1 MSLKKELRILSGV
14 LTVYQISKALDLPFD
29 VSKDLLENKLH
40 IQDLDEDFQ
49 IKLESLE
56 RALYSN

>member
-29 VSKDLLENKLH
+29 VSKDLLEKKLH
-40 IQDLDEDFQ
+40 IQDLGEDFQ

>member
-29 VSKDLLENKLH
+29 VSKDLLEKKLH

-56 RALYSN
+56 RALYST

>member
-40 IQDLDEDFQ
+40 VQDLDEDFQ

>member
-1 MSLKKELRILSGV
+1 MKKELRILSGV

-29 VSKDLLENKLH
+29 VSKDLLEKKLH

>member
-14 LTVYQISKALDLPFD
+14 LTVYQMSKALDLPFD

>member
-1 MSLKKELRILSGV
+1 MYLKREFRILSGV
-14 LTVYQISKALDLPFD
+14 LTVYQISKALDLPID
-29 VSKDLLENKLH
+29 VSKDLLEHKLH
-40 IQDLDEDFQ
+40 IQDLDEDSR

>member
-29 VSKDLLENKLH
+29 VSKDLLEKKLH

>member
-1 MSLKKELRILSGV
+1 MKKELRILSGV

-29 VSKDLLENKLH
+29 VTKDLLENKLH

>member
-1 MSLKKELRILSGV
+1 MKKELRILSGV

>member
-29 VSKDLLENKLH
+29 VTKDLLENKLH

>member
-14 LTVYQISKALDLPFD
+14 LTVYQISKALDLPSD
-29 VSKDLLENKLH
+29 VTKDLLENKLH

>member
-29 VSKDLLENKLH
+29 VSKNLLEKKLH
-40 IQDLDEDFQ
+40 IQDLGEDFQ